1 MTLKEL
7 VAELRTMRGDGRNLC
22 ADVHYWL
29 FEAADYRPEHLRES
43 CEVSIWD
50 DHLNNHYKAA
60 TPEAALALYREARGI
75 DVPSATA
82 TADAL
87 GDIPVNDAYQRQ

>member
-7 VAELRTMRGDGRNLC
+7 VAELRTMRSGGRNLC
-22 ADVHYWL
+22 VDVHYWL

-50 DHLNNHYKAA
+50 DQLNNHYKAE
-60 TPEAALALYREARGI
+60 TPEAALAAYRKARGL
-75 DVPSATA
+75 DALSAVV

-87 GDIPVNDAYQRQ
+87 GEIPVPAE